1 LTFSRKQLHAGLVQ
15 LTRRDLQMIWEAEK
29 TKKRTFRHFALGLA
43 LSPVMEMQALPDFAR
58 GTLGALNDIE
68 ALPESA
74 GGSSGGL
81 TGGAMATL
89 GLGSS
94 TMSGGG
100 EKKGVVSR
108 PSMTS
113 FAAISEEP
121 DRISMASD
129 PQSVAK
135 HLLEQAQDCK
145 ERHLLRFV
153 YRWRCLL
160 GFFGPGRF
168 E

>member
-1 LTFSRKQLHAGLVQ
+1 MHAGLVQ

-89 GLGSS
+89 GLGSN
-94 TMSGGG
+94 TMNSGG

-108 PSMTS
+108 HDDGLP
-113 FAAISEEP
+113 
-121 DRISMASD
+121 
-129 PQSVAK
+129 
-135 HLLEQAQDCK
+135 
-145 ERHLLRFV
+145 
-153 YRWRCLL
+153 RWI
-160 GFFGPGRF
+160 
-168 E
+168 